1 MNRGNIVMGGVY
13 TLARAANL
21 GGTLYTYLY
30 DGGQF
35 VNIRIV
41 GADDGRFVCATRDE
55 GGNHLGPGNLW
66 VRREILKLRPD
77 DLEPLQTLD

>member
-1 MNRGNIVMGGVY
+1 MGGVY

-21 GGTLYTYLY
+21 GGTPYADLY

-35 VNIRIV
+35 VNVRVIEA
-41 GADDGRFVCATRDE
+41 GDGHFVCATRDE

-77 DLEPLQTLD
+77 DLEPLQS